1 MDTVDAIRTRRS
13 IRSYQERAVDRSL
26 IEEVIRDAAQAPVTP
41 LSEPQIFTVIEGA
54 RHVASCGDRA
64 MEYAR
69 RNRPDRPGY
78 DWTDRPGFSVFH
90 GAPAVI
96 VISAP
101 AANSQS
107 FGDCVRSGQ
116 NLLLSAHARGLG
128 ACWVGAPMLWLQE
141 PGTKAEIGIPA
152 EHHPYAAFAVGH
164 PGEAPAARPCD
175 LPRIIWIDGDGEP

>member
-1 MDTVDAIRTRRS
+1 MDTVVAIRTRRS

-41 LSEPQIFTVIEGA
+41 LSEPQVFTVVEGA
-54 RHVASCGDRA
+54 QYIAACGDRA
-64 MEYAR
+64 GEYAR
-69 RNRPDRPGY
+69 RNRPDGTGY
-78 DWTDRPGFSVFH
+78 DWVDRPGFSVFH

-141 PGTKAEIGIPA
+141 AGTKAEIGIPA

-164 PGEAPAARPCD
+164 PGEVPPARPSD
-175 LPRIIWIDGDGEP
+175 LPRITWSESAGEP